1 MCWREGGESTD
12 LGSGKEHTQLRFH
25 FQAYTPKCR
34 WHGPA
39 WTLQEPGFAGLFFFF
54 FLFPQSLEQLG
65 NGREVRAHTYPS
77 MPACALPSNLT
88 CLLLLNSW
96 KNVKLSS
103 VIKVGF
109 SKGFKNIS
117 EFKTLF
123 LLQKINPSSIP
134 LTGASWDLNSL
145 LVFISGYRVGLA
157 FAVLSF
163 AAASRS
169 LWQLSSS

>member
-1 MCWREGGESTD
+1 M
-12 LGSGKEHTQLRFH
+12 QM
-25 FQAYTPKCR
+25 
-34 WHGPA
+34 A
-39 WTLQEPGFAGLFFFF
+39 WTGMNTARAWVFWAF
-54 FLFPQSLEQLG
+54 FLLLPFPQSLEQLG
-65 NGREVRAHTYPS
+65 KGREVRAHTYPS

-123 LLQKINPSSIP
+123 LLQKINPSGIP

-145 LVFISGYRVGLA
+145 LVFISGYRVGLPLLCFPLQLQA
-157 FAVLSF
+157 GLCGSF
-163 AAASRS
+163 HPARMHGAHVW
-169 LWQLSSS
+169 LDTPPECT